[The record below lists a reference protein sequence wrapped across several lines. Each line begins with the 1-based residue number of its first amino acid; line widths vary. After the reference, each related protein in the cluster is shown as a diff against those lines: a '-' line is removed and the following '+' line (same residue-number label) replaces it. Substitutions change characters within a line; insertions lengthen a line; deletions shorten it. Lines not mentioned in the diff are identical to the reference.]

1 MSGHG
6 PVVGLGRALG
16 DHDHVAQLTLADV
29 ALDAGL
35 GPAQGPAAAQAR
47 RELFAQGASA
57 LDEERWSMVSCDT
70 DRSGRWDT
78 PEPGS
83 RTLLSDSVGGQQ
95 PGYAGLSPESGALR
109 PR

>member
-57 LDEERWSMVSCDT
+57 LDEERWSMVSCDP
-70 DRSGRWDT
+70 DRSERMGYPRAGVTHATFGQRWR
-78 PEPGS
+78 PAA
-83 RTLLSDSVGGQQ
+83 RLRRVQ
-95 PGYAGLSPESGALR
+95 P
-109 PR
+109 